1 MMRIQIHLYF
11 TSTKHSIAI
20 MQLSLSTDATNCSPN
35 GRMEE
40 TIWSSSGYLDE
51 DSARWSQVLQ
61 APTDWSSPRASE
73 PAKLKAAG
81 YKWHYAVLCCK
92 PENDDDYDDYDD
104 HDELSLSTCQNV
116 LPTTASNHCLH
127 HLLEPDSSTSQ
138 MTLRTRGH
146 SFNLPRFYF
155 DLTKKSFTFRS
166 LYGFIYLSCW
176 SICWKRMCMY

>member
-1 MMRIQIHLYF
+1 MGSGSALEACLQWCAYKSIF
-11 TSTKHSIAI
+11 TLLLLNTVLLLCNCQF
-20 MQLSLSTDATNCSPN
+20 QLMPLTAA
-35 GRMEE
+35 RMEE

-146 SFNLPRFYF
+146 SFNLPRFHF
-155 DLTKKSFTFRS
+155 DLTKKSFIFRS
-166 LYGFIYLSCW
+166 LYSC
-176 SICWKRMCMY
+176 I